1 MENRTESIYECT
13 LAVEAHMVCDLLA
26 SAGIAARVD
35 GEFLTGAGGELPLGN
50 TVKVRVEP
58 ARVAEAREVIA
69 EWETRQPG
77 ETAAPVVRAPRFT
90 PMLWFLL
97 GAMAGAIVVFA
108 MFNTPRNKM
117 EFDFD
122 GDGFSESTFH
132 YVAGEPAATEY
143 DRNGDQKID
152 ERWGFYRGFETGYEA
167 DNDFDGHFEW
177 QGDVVDHENTIAM
190 LDADGDG
197 NAEQVRY
204 LERGVVT
211 VVDFYARGDSHVA
224 KRQHFKAGLLES
236 AEFDDDGDGVFERR
250 VGYDQS
256 EEPRL

>member
-1 MENRTESIYECT
+1 MENRTESVYECT
-13 LAVEAHMVCDLLA
+13 LAVEAHMICDLLA
-26 SAGIAARVD
+26 GAGIAARVD

-58 ARVAEAREVIA
+58 ARVAEAREVIS

-77 ETAAPVVRAPRFT
+77 EAAAPVVRAPRFK

-97 GAMAGAIVVFA
+97 GAMAGATVVFA
-108 MFNTPRNKM
+108 MFNTPRNQM

-122 GDGFSESTFH
+122 GDGFSESRFH
-132 YVAGEPAATEY
+132 YVAGKPAATEY

-167 DNDFDGHFEW
+167 DNDFDGRFEW

-211 VVDFYARGDSHVA
+211 VVDFYARDGSHVA
-224 KRQHFKAGLLES
+224 KRQHFKAGLLEF
-236 AEFDDDGDGVFERR
+236 AQFDADGDGVFERR
-250 VGYDQS
+250 VGYDPL